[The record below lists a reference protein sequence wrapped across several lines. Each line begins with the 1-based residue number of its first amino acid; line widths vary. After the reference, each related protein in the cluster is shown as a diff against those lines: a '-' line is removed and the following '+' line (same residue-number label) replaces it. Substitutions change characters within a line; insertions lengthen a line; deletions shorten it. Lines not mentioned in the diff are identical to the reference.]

1 MPTQL
6 SLFDLGPAEPTPPPP
21 PTSRAGVW
29 VVHGARAAE
38 ALLLER
44 LGDDLDEAARDPRLL
59 ARPVRVVVPS
69 RSLTT
74 HLAALLVARRGR
86 SLAGV
91 TFQTL
96 YGVAAEILERA
107 GEPVPAGTLLF
118 EVLAERAAR
127 EQPALVRGL
136 EGLVDGYAGVFGT
149 VRDLLDAGFERAHA
163 EAADEA
169 LAALGPAAASR
180 AAVER
185 ARALVQVAARVE
197 AEGRRLG
204 IGRTSHLLRRA
215 AELVAHGSDTPEGF
229 LPSRA
234 LYVHGFAD
242 ATGLA
247 TDLLT
252 QLLRRPGAR
261 LLLDR
266 PLDPAAPPPPIAR
279 PDAWEKAFSERFA
292 GRLELTGARFEEA
305 RPRTAPPERARL
317 ARLEAA
323 GTEAEVRGVALRL
336 RALLDAGASPEG
348 IGVVARD
355 LTPYRLALRR
365 QLGRLA
371 IPFSG
376 LGARGAI
383 APAGRR
389 AAALL
394 ELLRRREEAPC
405 DRWLDAA

>member
-1 MPTQL
+1 
-6 SLFDLGPAEPTPPPP
+6 
-21 PTSRAGVW
+21 
-29 VVHGARAAE
+29 
-38 ALLLER
+38 
-44 LGDDLDEAARDPRLL
+44 
-59 ARPVRVVVPS
+59 
-69 RSLTT
+69 
-74 HLAALLVARRGR
+74 
-86 SLAGV
+86 
-91 TFQTL
+91 
-96 YGVAAEILERA
+96 
-107 GEPVPAGTLLF
+107 
-118 EVLAERAAR
+118 
-127 EQPALVRGL
+127 
-136 EGLVDGYAGVFGT
+136 
-149 VRDLLDAGFERAHA
+149 
-163 EAADEA
+163 
-169 LAALGPAAASR
+169 LAALGPAAASG

-185 ARALVQVAARVE
+185 ARALVRVAARVE

-215 AELVAHGSDTPEGF
+215 AELVAHGADAPERF

-266 PLDPAAPPPPIAR
+266 PLDPAAPPAQ

-292 GRLELTGARFEEA
+292 GRLTLTGARFEEA
-305 RPRTAPPERARL
+305 RPKKAPVERARL
-317 ARLEAA
+317 ARLEGA

-336 RALLDAGASPEG
+336 RGLLDAGVLPEG

-355 LTPYRLALRR
+355 LAPYRLALRR
-365 QLGRLA
+365 QLGRLG

-376 LGARGAI
+376 LGTRGAI
-383 APAGRR
+383 EPAGRR

-405 DRWLDAA
+405 DRWLDAAVSLPASSGGVGGRLRLAAAGRRR

>member
-6 SLFDLGPAEPTPPPP
+6 PLFDLGPPSPPTPPTGPS
-21 PTSRAGVW
+21 SRSPARVW

-44 LGDDLDEAARDPRLL
+44 LEEYLAETALEPRLL
-59 ARPVRVVVPS
+59 GRPVRVVVPS
-69 RSLTT
+69 RSLTA
-74 HLAALLVARRGR
+74 HLSALLVARRGR

-96 YGVAAEILERA
+96 FAVAAEILERA
-107 GEPVPAGTLLF
+107 GEPVPRGSLLF
-118 EVLAERAAR
+118 EILAERAAR

-169 LAALGPAAASR
+169 LATLGPAEASR

-185 ARALVQVAARVE
+185 ARALVRVAARVE

-215 AELVAHGSDTPEGF
+215 AEILALDPERF
-229 LPSRA
+229 LPGRA

-252 QLLRRPGAR
+252 ALLRRPGAR

-266 PLDPAAPPPPIAR
+266 PLDPASPPDLPS
-279 PDAWEKAFSERFA
+279 WETAFSERFA
-292 GRLELTGARFEEA
+292 GRLELVARAEPARPKTAPPSAPGWRAWRRRAA
-305 RPRTAPPERARL
+305 RPRCAAWRSASAR
-317 ARLEAA
+317 
-323 GTEAEVRGVALRL
+323 
-336 RALLDAGASPEG
+336 S
-348 IGVVARD
+348 
-355 LTPYRLALRR
+355 
-365 QLGRLA
+365 
-371 IPFSG
+371 
-376 LGARGAI
+376 
-383 APAGRR
+383 
-389 AAALL
+389 
-394 ELLRRREEAPC
+394 
-405 DRWLDAA
+405 